1 MQYSHQ
7 RTKQEEKVKPLFD
20 NQIIV
25 QKLVEAGLEEKHAL
39 LIIDM
44 ASQPPAKA
52 SEIGKRMGLSRMD
65 AYNSLKKLQEK
76 GLVKATLDKPIRFF
90 GMTINEVFK
99 QIIRTKEMDLRRI
112 NDDLDSLN
120 TSENFAIISNQMNY
134 QEDSFSVLK
143 DRHAIH
149 ATIESIV
156 AEAEGH
162 IWLLLG
168 KWGILHMLR
177 SGCMDS
183 IKEAINR
190 DIDVKLVVCI
200 DEKTIR
206 FYDNLD
212 PRIEIRHHPDFN
224 LCGVFVDNEVGI
236 QFVQTEESPTGR
248 GKEDTAILMESD
260 MLLSAQS
267 ELLRIQ
273 WNAATSYNTAKA
285 KMVDGLMTE
294 PLRLTLGDGSFY
306 EKFKES
312 MKMGMSGS
320 TNAVLTRDGEVIGNE
335 IIPQSNTLAALGIN
349 TNQLFHDVGFR
360 IGQELAVKLQNIS
373 DDEKFWDNIKSEWH
387 DLGMGKIEF
396 DQLPPNTI
404 TVYDGNACEGQPETS
419 LMFCNMD
426 ESVIAG
432 VIKERYN
439 KNIESCKRQCVDD
452 KNSCCYEI
460 TIID

>member
-1 MQYSHQ
+1 MAS
-7 RTKQEEKVKPLFD
+7 D
-20 NQIIV
+20 NNLV
-25 QKLVEAGLEEKHAL
+25 EKLVEAGLDEKHAL

-44 ASQPPAKA
+44 ASRPPAKA
-52 SEIGKRMGLSRMD
+52 SEIGKRLGLSRMD

-112 NDDLDSLN
+112 NENLEEL
-120 TSENFAIISNQMNY
+120 TSSSNLAILSTASSQD
-134 QEDSFSVLK
+134 EDSFSVLK

-149 ATIESIV
+149 ATIESV
-156 AEAEGH
+156 VSEAEEH

-168 KWGILHMLR
+168 KWGILHILR

-183 IKEAINR
+183 VNEALNR
-190 DIDVKLVVCI
+190 NVDVKLVVCI

-206 FYDNLD
+206 FYDQLD
-212 PRIEIRHHPDFN
+212 SRLEIRHHSDFN

-248 GKEDTAILMESD
+248 GKEDTAILMESE
-260 MLLSAQS
+260 MLLTAQS
-267 ELLRIQ
+267 ELLKTQ
-273 WNAATSYNTAKA
+273 WNTATSYQTAKA
-285 KMVDGLMTE
+285 KMIDGLMTE

-312 MKMGMSGS
+312 MKMGMNDNS
-320 TNAVLTRDGEVIGNE
+320 NAVLTKDGEIINTQS
-335 IIPQSNTLAALGIN
+335 IPQSNTLTALGIN

-360 IGQELAVKLQNIS
+360 IGQELAVKLQNIT
-373 DDEKFWDNIKSEWH
+373 DDEVFWNNIKSEWL
-387 DLGMGKIEF
+387 DLGMGNIDF
-396 DQLPPNTI
+396 DKLPPSTI
-404 TVYDGNACEGQPETS
+404 TVSDGNACEGQPDKS
-419 LMFCNMD
+419 LFFCNMD

-432 VIKERYN
+432 VVKERYD
-439 KNIESCKRQCVDD
+439 KNIKSCKRQCVDD
-452 KNSCCYEI
+452 DKSCCYEI
-460 TIID
+460 SIVD

>member
-1 MQYSHQ
+1 MA
-7 RTKQEEKVKPLFD
+7 D
-20 NQIIV
+20 NDEIIK
-25 QKLVEAGLEEKHAL
+25 KLVEAGLDEKHAL

-44 ASQPPAKA
+44 ACQPPAKA
-52 SEIGKRMGLSRMD
+52 SEIGKRLGLSRMD
-65 AYNSLKKLQEK
+65 AYNSLRKLQEK

-90 GMTINEVFK
+90 GMTINDVFK

-112 NDDLDSLN
+112 NENLESLTN
-120 TSENFAIISNQMNY
+120 SGNYAIISNQPIHD
-134 QEDSFSVLK
+134 EDSFSVLK

-156 AEAEGH
+156 AEAEQR

-177 SGCMDS
+177 SGC
-183 IKEAINR
+183 IKSVNEALDRN
-190 DIDVKLVVCI
+190 IDVKLVVCI

-206 FYDNLD
+206 FYDKLD
-212 PRIEIRHHPDFN
+212 SRIEIRHHPDFN

-248 GKEDTAILMESD
+248 GKEDTAILMESE

-267 ELLRIQ
+267 ELLNIQ
-273 WNAATSYNTAKA
+273 WNAATSYQTAKA

-306 EKFKES
+306 ERFKES
-312 MKMGMSGS
+312 MKLGMNRN
-320 TNAVLTRDGEVIGNE
+320 TNAVLTRNGAVVSNDV
-335 IIPQSNTLAALGIN
+335 IPQSNTLSALGIN
-349 TNQLFHDVGFR
+349 TNQLFQDVGFR
-360 IGQELAVKLQNIS
+360 IGQELAVKLQHIDN
-373 DDEKFWDNIKSEWH
+373 DTTFWNNIKSEWQE
-387 DLGMGKIEF
+387 LGMGAIEY
-396 DQLPPNTI
+396 DTLPPNMI
-404 TVYDGNACEGQPETS
+404 TVYDGNACDGQPDTS
-419 LMFCNMD
+419 VMFCNMD

-432 VIKERYN
+432 VVKERYN
-439 KNIESCKRQCVDD
+439 KTVESCKRQCSNDE
-452 KNSCCYEI
+452 NSCCYEI